1 MSESTGAAAVLP
13 EGEGAPS
20 GPETAQ
26 PRVIV
31 LVNPSSGKGRAA
43 KAAPIVVQRFQQR
56 GFDVVTVIGSDFID
70 ALARLRHSLDTGPTA
85 AVVSVG
91 GDGTVHLCLQAV
103 AGTDVPLGIIA
114 GGTGNDNATMHGSTS
129 DADRSA
135 TMLAEALV
143 RGRVRSIDA
152 GHAVSADGISR
163 WFLGVLSSG
172 FDSMVNERAN
182 RMSFPTGQSRY
193 VAAILAEL
201 RVFKAVPYV
210 MVLDEG
216 TPNEL
221 REEKR
226 GMLVA
231 VGNGWQYGGGMKVCP
246 GAKFDDGLLS
256 VTFLDEL
263 PTPTFLRVFPRVFKG
278 THVERPEVHEH
289 TAASVRL
296 DAPGQIAYA
305 DGERIGPLPV
315 EITIA
320 PGAVRILVP
329 KAEHVAT

>member
-1 MSESTGAAAVLP
+1 MSDSSAADVVPAAP
-13 EGEGAPS
+13 DPAPS
-20 GPETAQ
+20 
-26 PRVIV
+26 RVLV

-56 GFDVVTVIGSDFID
+56 GFEVVTLIGSDFYD
-70 ALARLRHSLDTGPTA
+70 ALARLQHALESGPTA

-103 AGTDVPLGIIA
+103 AGTDVPLGIIGA
-114 GGTGNDNATMHGSTS
+114 GTGNDNASMHGS
-129 DADRSA
+129 DPDPDRAA
-135 TMLAEALV
+135 TQLAEALV
-143 RGRVRSIDA
+143 RGRIRTIDA
-152 GHAVSADGISR
+152 GHAVTADGISR

-216 TPNEL
+216 TPNAL

-246 GAKFDDGLLS
+246 GAKYDDGLLS

-315 EITIA
+315 EVTVV
-320 PGAVRILVP
+320 PGAVRVLVP
-329 KAEHVAT
+329 KAEHLAS

>member
-1 MSESTGAAAVLP
+1 MDESSGPDAAPADAGAAPGAEAAPGRVL
-13 EGEGAPS
+13 
-20 GPETAQ
+20 
-26 PRVIV
+26 V

-43 KAAPIVVQRFQQR
+43 KVAPLVVQRFQQR
-56 GFDVVTVIGSDFID
+56 GFEVVTIIGSDFYD
-70 ALARLRHSLDTGPTA
+70 ALARLKHTLESGPTA
-85 AVVSVG
+85 AVISVG
-91 GDGTVHLCLQAV
+91 GDGTVHLCLQLV
-103 AGTDVPLGIIA
+103 AGLGIPLGIIGA
-114 GGTGNDNATMHGSTS
+114 GTGNDNATMHGT
-129 DADRSA
+129 DTDPDRAA
-135 TMLAEALV
+135 TQLAEALV
-143 RGRVRSIDA
+143 RGRVRTIDA
-152 GHAVSADGISR
+152 GHAVTADGISR

-182 RMSFPTGQSRY
+182 RMTFPTGQSRY

-246 GAKFDDGLLS
+246 SAKYDDGLLS

-263 PTPTFLRVFPRVFKG
+263 PTSTFLRVFPRVFKG

-296 DAPGQIAYA
+296 AAPGQVAYA

-315 EITIA
+315 EIKIV
-320 PGAVRILVP
+320 PGAVRLLAP
-329 KAEHVAT
+329 KPEHAAS